1 MHWRHI
7 EIRNPLRPRTPTFF
21 ESLLAKER
29 EEKERLEKE
38 RIRVEKARRK
48 SLARIEN
55 REAIWPRMKRFFRR
69 LGRKNV
75 ENFLIKGMSAAAEQ
89 GETNGHEVPIVSAH
103 DSNVAEDEEETQ
115 GPWEGDWSAVLE
127 ESEEE

>member
-21 ESLLAKER
+21 ESLLAKEK
-29 EEKERLEKE
+29 EEKEGLEKE
-38 RIRVEKARRK
+38 TRRVERARRK

-69 LGRKNV
+69 LGRKKV
-75 ENFLIKGMSAAAEQ
+75 EDFLIKGISAAAERQ
-89 GETNGHEVPIVSAH
+89 TNEHESPGFPAQ
-103 DSNVAEDEEETQ
+103 DSNVAEDGEETQ